1 MDQLSSSTPEPLLLQ
16 AVHAVDMQLTKV
28 RDLDP
33 TFLSLPEK
41 AELLRELV
49 HVRAQVDGL
58 LVDTLAVAADV
69 ADNDACTTGGSWLA
83 AQAQVEPSEGGRLQ
97 RLAEAAVR
105 WRRVREAMR
114 DGDLS
119 PTRAAAITATLD
131 ALGPDVS
138 TAVRE
143 QAEDHLLQLAA
154 DHDVRELKRLGAAV
168 LEVVDPDTY
177 EAHEQ
182 ARLEAELRKADEA
195 TRLSIR
201 SRGDGTSRLTGV
213 IPDAAAERLRTYL
226 NAFSSPRHDAATDS
240 TTGESEE
247 PSPYLDPVTGKRLTG
262 DRVRGEAFCAFLEAA
277 DPTRMPAHGGAATT
291 VIVTMDLDKL
301 REGLGWATTGDQSKL
316 TPGEVRRLACQA
328 QIIPAVLGGD
338 SEVLDLGRTRRF
350 FTPAQRKAIGLQWK
364 SCAIDGCD
372 VPGPWCEIHHLR
384 PWSSGGKTELTNG
397 IPLCPRHHHYVDDP
411 RFDLTETPSGY
422 QLHRRC

>member
-1 MDQLSSSTPEPLLLQ
+1 
-16 AVHAVDMQLTKV
+16 MQLTKV

-33 TFLSLPEK
+33 TFLTLPEK
-41 AELLRELV
+41 TALLKELV

-69 ADNDACTTGGSWLA
+69 ADNDACTTAGSWLA
-83 AQAQVEPSEGGRLQ
+83 AHAQVEPFEGGRLQ
-97 RLAEAAVR
+97 RLADTTIR

-119 PTRAAAITATLD
+119 PARAAVITATLD
-131 ALGPDVS
+131 ALGAEVS
-138 TAVRE
+138 TAVKE

-154 DHDVRELKRLGAAV
+154 DHDVRELKRLGEAV
-168 LEVVDPDTY
+168 LEVIDPDTY
-177 EAHEQ
+177 ETHEQ

-201 SRGDGTSRLTGV
+201 SRGDGTSRLSGV
-213 IPDAAAERLRTYL
+213 IPDAAAERLKTYL
-226 NAFSSPRHDAATDS
+226 NAFSSPRHDNATHGAAADDNA
-240 TTGESEE
+240 GDAGA
-247 PSPYLDPVTGKRLTG
+247 PSAYIDPVTGKRHTG

-277 DPTRMPAHGGAATT
+277 DPTRMPIHGGAATT

-301 REGLGWATTGDQSKL
+301 RDGLGWATTGDNQRL

-328 QIIPAVLGGD
+328 GIIPAVLGSN
-338 SEVLDLGRTRRF
+338 SEVLDLGRARRL
-350 FTPAQRKAIGLQWK
+350 FTPAQRKAIGLTWRT
-364 SCAIDGCD
+364 CAIDGCD
-372 VPGPWCEIHHLR
+372 VPGPWCEIHHLQ
-384 PWSSGGKTELTNG
+384 PWTSGGQTDLDQG

-411 RFDLTETPSGY
+411 RFTLARTPSGY
-422 QLHRRC
+422 QLHRRN